1 MSVLAGQGGS
11 DTPPVAL
18 KAVLNVV
25 DLETEPVES
34 VQPEQKGDTYV
45 DNVYSH
51 VATVFGRVGNTC
63 GHLAYAWRDDAFKQ
77 EVRKLV
83 GTGREGN
90 VGQARISNRLL
101 TSNNGT
107 RGAGVHAGAKKL
119 RGTKVSDKQALK
131 LRGIDLRRGG
141 TESVAG
147 GVFTSYTLRAKRTAW
162 SAEAPAWLPFVP
174 CSFLLSS

>member
-63 GHLAYAWRDDAFKQ
+63 GHLAHAWRDDAFKQ

>member
-1 MSVLAGQGGS
+1 MRSVKFRHGVENLRAPLEVDVSVLAGQGGS

-25 DLETEPVES
+25 DIETEPVES
-34 VQPEQKGDTYV
+34 VQPEQKGDSYV

-51 VATVFGRVGNTC
+51 VATVLGRVGNTC
-63 GHLAYAWRDDAFKQ
+63 GHLAHAWRDDVFKQ
-77 EVRKLV
+77 EVRRLV

-107 RGAGVHAGAKKL
+107 RGADMSMQAP
-119 RGTKVSDKQALK
+119 RSSEVS
-131 LRGIDLRRGG
+131 G
-141 TESVAG
+141 
-147 GVFTSYTLRAKRTAW
+147 
-162 SAEAPAWLPFVP
+162 
-174 CSFLLSS
+174 